1 MNLQLSL
8 GVLDQSPIPEGAR
21 VGDALRNSIDLAHC
35 VDDAGYT
42 RYWLAEHHGAASQ
55 ACASP
60 EAIIGPVAA
69 VAKNLRVGSGGVMLP
84 NYSPLKVAETFNM
97 LNGLYGGRIDLGIG
111 RSPGS
116 NERIAHLLQRDRRYA
131 APDDFPEQLAEL
143 QSWFANERPEV
154 PLCFEP
160 PQLWLLGSSEQSA
173 ILAARFGLSYAF
185 ADFINPDGAR
195 FARWYR
201 ERFVASKSV
210 AKPRLAVAVYAI
222 CADTDDEA
230 LDLSASV
237 RMVLWKMLQGASI
250 PVPPVEKARDFFQ
263 SSGMRMELVPVGRRL
278 IIGSPARVRQGL
290 EAVAAD
296 YGADEILVITI
307 THDHGA
313 RRKSYELIGR
323 EFGLKRAS

>member
-1 MNLQLSL
+1 
-8 GVLDQSPIPEGAR
+8 
-21 VGDALRNSIDLAHC
+21 
-35 VDDAGYT
+35 
-42 RYWLAEHHGAASQ
+42 
-55 ACASP
+55 
-60 EAIIGPVAA
+60 
-69 VAKNLRVGSGGVMLP
+69 
-84 NYSPLKVAETFNM
+84 
-97 LNGLYGGRIDLGIG
+97 
-111 RSPGS
+111 
-116 NERIAHLLQRDRRYA
+116 
-131 APDDFPEQLAEL
+131 
-143 QSWFANERPEV
+143 
-154 PLCFEP
+154 
-160 PQLWLLGSSEQSA
+160 
-173 ILAARFGLSYAF
+173 
-185 ADFINPDGAR
+185 
-195 FARWYR
+195 
-201 ERFVASKSV
+201 VASKSV

-237 RMVLWKMLQGASI
+237 RMVLWKMFQGASI
-250 PVPPVEKARDFFQ
+250 PVPPVQKARDFFQ